1 MSEHSIITFHACS
14 KPGAKYSSLEDEEVK
29 SWPALCVRT
38 ATRWWW
44 HQDVAAVDL
53 QSVPKKMDGG
63 GSLEGGHLQAGPAA
77 QPLG

>member
-14 KPGAKYSSLEDEEVK
+14 KPGEKCSSLEDEEEELASSAREDRHTLV
-29 SWPALCVRT
+29 
-38 ATRWWW
+38 W

>member
-1 MSEHSIITFHACS
+1 M
-14 KPGAKYSSLEDEEVK
+14 KRK
-29 SWPALCVRT
+29 SWPALRVRT